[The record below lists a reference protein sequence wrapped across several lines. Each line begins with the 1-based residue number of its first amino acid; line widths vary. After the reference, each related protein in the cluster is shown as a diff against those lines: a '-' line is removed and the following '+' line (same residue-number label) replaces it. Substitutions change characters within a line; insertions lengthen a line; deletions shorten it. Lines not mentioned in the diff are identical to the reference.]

1 MKRHYLSLQPLPACL
16 LREKMRTLKTAPHNW
31 LNLETVT
38 EKITLMVSQC
48 FAWSDMSGFG
58 PVVLI

>member
-1 MKRHYLSLQPLPACL
+1 MKRHYLSLQPSPAYL
-16 LREKMRTLKTAPHNW
+16 LREKMQTIKAAPHNW
-31 LNLETVT
+31 LNLETLT
-38 EKITLMVSQC
+38 EKTTLVVSQC